1 MNHYFKLGAQMRK
14 FKESLDKIFNV
25 VLYFCMALVI
35 LMVVI
40 VFTNVLLRYGFRSG
54 IKWGEEIPLVI
65 VIWFTF
71 IAMALGVKEN
81 LHISITLLPKKLPTF
96 IERFLRI
103 FKYSCEIILGCI
115 LFYYGLG
122 LAKNGLRSFLPATHI
137 TNAVNYIVLPINAIF
152 IILYASIYLYAAI
165 KSKDLS
171 KSEVELDV

>member
-1 MNHYFKLGAQMRK
+1 MNK
-14 FKESLDKIFNV
+14 FKTSLDKIFNI
-25 VLYFCMALVI
+25 VLYFCMVLVVA
-35 LMVVI
+35 MVVI
-40 VFTNVLLRYGFRSG
+40 VFSNVVLRYGFHKG

-81 LHISITLLPKKLPTF
+81 LHISITLLPKNLPSHL
-96 IERFLRI
+96 ERGLRI
-103 FKYSCEIILGCI
+103 FKYLCEIILGCI

-152 IILYASIYLYAAI
+152 IILYATIYLVNAI
-165 KSKDLS
+165 KAKDLS
-171 KSEVELDV
+171 KSEVLLDD

>member
-1 MNHYFKLGAQMRK
+1 MKK
-14 FKESLDKIFNV
+14 FKENLDKVFNL

-35 LMVVI
+35 IMVLI
-40 VFTNVLLRYGFRSG
+40 VFSNVVLRYGFQSG

-81 LHISITLLPKKLPTF
+81 LHISITLLPKKLPAHL
-96 IERFLRI
+96 ERFLRA
-103 FKYSCEIILGCI
+103 FKYICEIILGII

-137 TNAVNYIVLPINAIF
+137 TNAINYIVLPINAVF

-165 KSKDLS
+165 TSKDLS
-171 KSEVELDV
+171 KSEVELDD